1 MNLQKQNLLVS
12 LYLFVCPHIAGSRL
26 GQVLFRPRYEPY
38 ISWIQIRSFNL
49 LQLLELLL
57 LPLLLLPPPPPPPLL
72 LWSACQRTSIVVKH
86 LAVLPRMSL
95 CTVMLSGPT
104 EALRWSLN
112 TVADVKCK
120 FKNGSFS
127 RYPSLFFFIT
137 IISASCRLFLL
148 LIKYKLINGLL
159 LLTRHSVERDPLWWT
174 VRVAR
179 SIRQPPASP
188 PPPAV

>member
-1 MNLQKQNLLVS
+1 MRFRIMNLQNNLLVS
-12 LYLFVCPHIAGSRL
+12 LCLSVYPHVAGSRL
-26 GQVLFRPRYEPY
+26 GQVLFRPSYEPY
-38 ISWIQIRSFNL
+38 ISWIQIRNFNL
-49 LQLLELLL
+49 LQLLKLLL
-57 LPLLLLPPPPPPPLL
+57 QLLPPPPPLL
-72 LWSACQRTSIVVKH
+72 LWSAYLRTSIVLKH
-86 LAVLPRMSL
+86 LAVLLRMSL
-95 CTVMLSGPT
+95 CTVTLPGPT

-112 TVADVKCK
+112 TVADVKCE
-120 FKNGSFS
+120 FKS
-127 RYPSLFFFIT
+127 RYVSHYPCLFFFIT

-179 SIRQPPASP
+179 SIRQSPACP

>member
-1 MNLQKQNLLVS
+1 MRLLSHCPAIVS
-12 LYLFVCPHIAGSRL
+12 YLLSSFS
-26 GQVLFRPRYEPY
+26 LFK
-38 ISWIQIRSFNL
+38 S
-49 LQLLELLL
+49 
-57 LPLLLLPPPPPPPLL
+57 LPLLHPSYLSPKVLNIRWQIKPKTYGYEPSVTDASKPKKQIYQKFPATL
-72 LWSACQRTSIVVKH
+72 RTSIVIKH
-86 LAVLPRMSL
+86 LAVLLRLSV

-112 TVADVKCK
+112 TVVDVKCK
-120 FKNGSFS
+120 FKSGSVS
-127 RYPSLFFFIT
+127 CYPSLFFFIT

-179 SIRQPPASP
+179 SIRQPTACP

>member
-1 MNLQKQNLLVS
+1 MNLQNNLLVS
-12 LYLFVCPHIAGSRL
+12 LCLSVCPHLAGSRL
-26 GQVLFRPRYEPY
+26 GQVLFRPRYEWY
-38 ISWIQIRSFNL
+38 ISGLQIRRFNL
-49 LQLLELLL
+49 LQLLKLL
-57 LPLLLLPPPPPPPLL
+57 LLLLPPQPLL
-72 LWSACQRTSIVVKH
+72 LWCTYLRTKLVVKH
-86 LAVLPRMSL
+86 LAVLLRMAL
-95 CTVMLSGPT
+95 CTVMLSGAT

-120 FKNGSFS
+120 FKSGSVS
-127 RYPSLFFFIT
+127 SYPCLFFFIT

-179 SIRQPPASP
+179 SIRQPPACP